1 MGQPL
6 SKRPLNGIRQHL
18 PPSLKIILWWFA
30 LTSTSIRWIR
40 QKSFDQNCL
49 KTRVQADPRGSLERK
64 RPISQLLVKIE
75 IISWHWQK
83 RETIDSL
90 ISFCFNLI
98 YPICRIGSIKS
109 YLTAKVCSDKSLR
122 DMFKSN
128 EGLRC
133 FFLICSQDNS
143 GNLVMT
149 KETKREMIIKS
160 VNTSVLVTN
169 LSSADKVSLK
179 NVRI

>member
-1 MGQPL
+1 M
-6 SKRPLNGIRQHL
+6 
-18 PPSLKIILWWFA
+18 
-30 LTSTSIRWIR
+30 
-40 QKSFDQNCL
+40 
-49 KTRVQADPRGSLERK
+49 
-64 RPISQLLVKIE
+64 
-75 IISWHWQK
+75 
-83 RETIDSL
+83 
-90 ISFCFNLI
+90 
-98 YPICRIGSIKS
+98 
-109 YLTAKVCSDKSLR
+109 
-122 DMFKSN
+122 
-128 EGLRC
+128 